1 LRISI
6 VSKYKLKTK
15 GNGIMTFNQMV
26 RKLATNAVA
35 FMTEGEVAKA
45 QACLE
50 LIAFIRERGYE
61 NLRGKVELSVD
72 NS

>member
-1 LRISI
+1 
-6 VSKYKLKTK
+6 
-15 GNGIMTFNQMV
+15 MTFNQMT
-26 RKLATNAVA
+26 RKLAANAVA

-50 LIAFIRERGYE
+50 LIAFIRENEYE
-61 NLRGKVELSVD
+61 NLRGKVQLSVD